1 MRYIRGMAKGNRHRQ
16 CFDPLRPFQNPRAH
30 GRDGCGMRD
39 RGTKKPLRKCCR
51 VGQGFQRNGSRIF
64 QTLHAVHTLSLFY
77 KHPSI
82 STILGS
88 SQNFGRK

>member
-39 RGTKKPLRKCCR
+39 RGTKKTAP
-51 VGQGFQRNGSRIF
+51 Q
-64 QTLHAVHTLSLFY
+64 
-77 KHPSI
+77 
-82 STILGS
+82 IL
-88 SQNFGRK
+88 

>member
-39 RGTKKPLRKCCR
+39 RGTKKPRRKSCR
-51 VGQGFQRNGSRIF
+51 GFNGSTSRIF
-64 QTLHAVHTLSLFY
+64 QTLHAA
-77 KHPSI
+77 
-82 STILGS
+82 STKS
-88 SQNFGRK
+88 EFEKF